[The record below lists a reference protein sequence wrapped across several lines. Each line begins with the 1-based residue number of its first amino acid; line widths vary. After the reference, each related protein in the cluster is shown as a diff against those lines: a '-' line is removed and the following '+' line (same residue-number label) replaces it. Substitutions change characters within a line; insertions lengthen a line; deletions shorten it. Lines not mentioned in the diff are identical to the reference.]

1 MSRLRF
7 TIVKEKRPGRC
18 DVCHK
23 SDQFDP
29 QTGICNRCR
38 NLPVEELA
46 NPKFDSIQSIPPSSL
61 ASTIATIVACF
72 CLSASLSILNGFFG
86 PAASLLGGRH
96 VFFYGMLLLSVITLI
111 VSIAINRWCSDQ
123 YNERLDYRVA
133 AMGTFSSGVG
143 LIASLIGIVFS
154 FSHLIVIH

>member
-1 MSRLRF
+1 DSLRARCFEHKKGEATISSYQSISHLLSHRDPCYNSFMSRLRF

-38 NLPVEELA
+38 NLPVEELT

-111 VSIAINRWCSDQ
+111 V
-123 YNERLDYRVA
+123 
-133 AMGTFSSGVG
+133 
-143 LIASLIGIVFS
+143 
-154 FSHLIVIH
+154 